1 MGRDCSIGSLC
12 SPGDDWKTLQPQAM
26 MRKASEKGPA
36 MLGSSAFLLPRIY
49 VLMDEF
55 NTW

>member
-1 MGRDCSIGSLC
+1 M
-12 SPGDDWKTLQPQAM
+12 K
-26 MRKASEKGPA
+26 KASEKGPS